1 MGICYNAVTIW
12 KKVCMMKTKDDL
24 LHGPIWKGLLVFAL
38 PILLGQIFQQFYNVA
53 DAWTVGKYLPG
64 PQYAAVTSTGS
75 LVFLLVGFFGG
86 IAVGAGSV
94 IARYYGANDAEK
106 LRKTIHTTV
115 LFGLFAGLLLTVIGV
130 CFTPTILRWMS
141 APKDSIQYSIE
152 YFRFYFLGGI
162 AISMYNLSMG
172 ILRAVG
178 DSKHPLYYLILSSLI
193 NIALDLLFIGVFGWG
208 VWAAALATTI
218 SQFVSCF
225 LCLFRLFRC
234 KEIYQLRPKELRVDR
249 SRLKEIIRYGLPSG
263 IQNSVIAFAN
273 VIVQKNINSFDTV
286 AQSGCGTYAKLEG
299 FAFLPI
305 TCFTMALTTFV
316 SQNLGAKQY
325 DRVKKGANFGIFC
338 AMIMAELIGVILLVF
353 AKPLV
358 EIFIHNDPE
367 AVKIGVQQSQ
377 IESMFFCFL
386 AFSHCIAAILRGAG
400 KPIVPMAIMLAV
412 WCVLRVAYI
421 SILVPI
427 VQAPWVI
434 FSAYPLTWTI
444 SSIIYLIFYL
454 KSDWLH
460 GFEKND
466 QNETFLSKWF
476 KKKKNP

>member
-1 MGICYNAVTIW
+1 MRQ
-12 KKVCMMKTKDDL
+12 KDSL
-24 LHGPIWKGLLVFAL
+24 LQGPIWKGLIVFAM
-38 PILLGQIFQQFYNVA
+38 PILLGQIFQQLYNTA
-53 DAWTVGKYLPG
+53 DAWIVGKYLPG
-64 PQYAAVTSTGS
+64 APYAAVTSTGS
-75 LVFLLVGFFGG
+75 LAFLLVGFFGG

-94 IARYYGANDAEK
+94 IARYYGAKDTEK

-115 LFGLFAGLLLTVIGV
+115 LFGFFAGIALTVIGV

-141 APKDSIQYSIE
+141 APKDSIAYSIE

-162 AISMYNLSMG
+162 AISMYNLCMG

-178 DSKHPLYYLILSSLI
+178 DSKHPLYYLIISSLI
-193 NIALDLLFIGVFGWG
+193 NIVLDFLFMGVLGWG
-208 VWAAALATTI
+208 VWSAAFATTI
-218 SQFVSCF
+218 SQFVSCI
-225 LCLFRLFRC
+225 LCLARLFRC
-234 KEIYQLRPKELRVDR
+234 KEVYQLKFKELRVDTER
-249 SRLKEIIRYGLPSG
+249 MREIVRYGLPSG
-263 IQNSVIAFAN
+263 VQNSVIAFAN
-273 VIVQKNINSFDTV
+273 VIVQTNINTFDTV

-325 DRVKKGANFGIFC
+325 DRAKKGANFGILC
-338 AMIMAELIGVILLVF
+338 AVIMAELIGVILLVF

-367 AVKIGVQQSQ
+367 AVAIGVQQSR

-386 AFSHCIAAILRGAG
+386 AFSHCIAAIMRGAG
-400 KPIVPMAIMLAV
+400 KPIVPMVIMLAI
-412 WCVLRVAYI
+412 WCVLRVSYI

-427 VQAPWVI
+427 VEKPWVI
-434 FSAYPLTWTI
+434 FSAYPLTWSI
-444 SSIIYLIFYL
+444 SSIIYAVFYW

-460 GFEKND
+460 GFEK
-466 QNETFLSKWF
+466 KP
-476 KKKKNP
+476 KKAALAKN